1 MKIVV
6 APDKF
11 KGSLSSLEVA
21 KAIERGIKKAVPEAE
36 VVLCPLADGGEGTV
50 EALVT
55 ATGGQIIKKRVT
67 GPLGT
72 PIDSYFGLL
81 GSSVFS
87 LRSSVSSVGI
97 VEMAAASGLHL
108 VPPERQNPLVTTTY
122 GTGELINA
130 ALDEGCRK
138 TIVGIGGS
146 ATTDGGMG
154 MAQALG
160 VKFLDHQG
168 KVLGLGRGQLLQE
181 IAGIDADD
189 LDKRIGK
196 TEFLVASDVQNP
208 LTGPQGAAQVYAPQ
222 KGATPTMVK
231 ELDKGLSHYDGI
243 IKRDLGIDIRDAPGA
258 GAAGGL
264 GAGLMVFL
272 KAKLRSGVDLVM
284 EAVSLEK
291 KLQGADLVITGEGK
305 IDRQTAYG
313 KVPLGV
319 ARLAKAKNIPVIA
332 IGGQVTEDA
341 VVLKDY
347 GITELYLLMKPGMS
361 VEEAMKHA
369 SRLLEDKVAEVL
381 HGLYETKVW

>member
-50 EALVT
+50 ETLVT
-55 ATGGQIIKKRVT
+55 ASGGRIVAKKVT
-67 GPLGT
+67 GPLGE
-72 PIDSYFGLL
+72 PVEAFFGLL
-81 GSSVFS
+81 PSSSSVVS
-87 LRSSVSSVGI
+87 RQSSVSPVGV

-108 VPPERQNPLVTTTY
+108 VPPEKQNPLLTTTY
-122 GTGELINA
+122 GTGELIKA
-130 ALDEGCRK
+130 ALDEGCQK
-138 TIVGIGGS
+138 IFVGIGGS

-160 VKFLDHQG
+160 VKFLDQEG

-208 LTGPQGAAQVYAPQ
+208 LTGPQGAAQVYSPQ
-222 KGATPTMVK
+222 KGATPEMVR
-231 ELDKGLSHYDGI
+231 ELDKGLSHYADI

-291 KLQGADLVITGEGK
+291 KLQGADLVIMGEGK

-347 GITELYLLMKPGMS
+347 GITAMFSIMIPSMTQ
-361 VEEAMKHA
+361 EESIRNAA
-369 SRLLEDKVAEVL
+369 TLLEQKASEIAADFNR
-381 HGLYETKVW
+381 TS